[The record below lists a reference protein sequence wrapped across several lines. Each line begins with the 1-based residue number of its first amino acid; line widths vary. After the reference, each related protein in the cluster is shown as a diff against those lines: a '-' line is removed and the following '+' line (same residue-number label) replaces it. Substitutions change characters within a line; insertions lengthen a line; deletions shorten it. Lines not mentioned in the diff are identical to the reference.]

1 VKIGDRKKKLKHST
15 PATEATIAS
24 GRAKAVAMPSVA
36 SKKVKPIVVL
46 LAWLKMKK

>member
-1 VKIGDRKKKLKHST
+1 MKQRT
-15 PATEATIAS
+15 PAIDATIAS
-24 GRAKAVAMPSVA
+24 GKPHPAAMPSVA